1 MGWLQLPP
9 SFSKMKT
16 FKSIN
21 PFDRSVFAE
30 HPLMT
35 EQQLDQALQLSAQAF
50 AAWRK
55 SSFEE
60 RSQLLTN
67 LAEVLRSGKEGYAL
81 TIAMEMGKV
90 LQEARN
96 EVEKCAVACE
106 FYAANGE
113 ALLKDEVI
121 VTDAKKSLVTFQPVG
136 AVFAIMPWNFPF
148 WQVIRFAA
156 PSIMAGNVVLLK
168 HAPNVSQ
175 CSKEIAK
182 AFLQAGAM
190 HGLFQSLIIDIR
202 VTEKIIAHDIVQGV
216 TLTGSEM
223 AGSSVAA
230 LAGKHIRKSVLELGG
245 SDPLIVLE
253 DADLERAAEVAMQ
266 SRMQNAGQ
274 SCIASK
280 RFIVL
285 ESVREAFQ
293 QQLQVVADR
302 IQQGNQLHPSTTMG
316 PMARADLAKK
326 LELQQKASRKL
337 RAEVLLGGKRDGNN
351 YLPTLLTN
359 VKPGMPAFDEELFGP
374 IAAIIGAKN
383 ELEAIRLAN
392 TNRYGLGASVWTSD
406 VKRGQRIARELNAGS
421 VFINALVKSDPRLPF
436 GGIKKSGYGR
446 ELSGYGLKEFTNV
459 KTIFT
464 GA

>member
-1 MGWLQLPP
+1 
-9 SFSKMKT
+9 MKT

-35 EQQLDQALQLSAQAF
+35 DRQLDQALQLASQAF

-60 RSQLLTN
+60 RSQLLVN
-67 LAEVLRSGKEGYAL
+67 LAEVLRAGMEGYAL

-106 FYAANGE
+106 FYALKGE

-121 VTDAKKSLVTFQPVG
+121 VSDAKRSLVIFQPIG

-175 CSKEIAK
+175 CSKELAA

-190 HGLFQSLIIDIR
+190 HGLFQSLIVDIK

-216 TLTGSEM
+216 TLTGSEI

-230 LAGKHIRKSVLELGG
+230 LAGKHIRKSILELGG

-253 DADLERAAEVAMQ
+253 DADLEKAAKVAMQ

-285 ESVREAFQ
+285 ESVKEAFQ
-293 QQLQVVADR
+293 EKLMLIADK
-302 IQQGNQLHPSTTMG
+302 IQQGNQLHPETTMG

-326 LELQQKASRKL
+326 LEQQQKASRKQH
-337 RAEVLLGGKRDGNN
+337 AEVLFGGKRDGNN
-351 YLPTLLTN
+351 YEPTLLTK
-359 VKPGMPAFDEELFGP
+359 VSPGMPAFDEELFGP
-374 IAAIIGAKN
+374 IASIIGAKN
-383 ELEAIRLAN
+383 ESEAIQLAN
-392 TNRYGLGASVWTSD
+392 TNRYGLGASVWTTD
-406 VKRGQRIARELNAGS
+406 IKRGQRIAKEINAGS

-446 ELSGYGLKEFTNV
+446 ELSGYGMKEFTNV
-459 KTIFT
+459 KTIYI
-464 GA
+464 GE